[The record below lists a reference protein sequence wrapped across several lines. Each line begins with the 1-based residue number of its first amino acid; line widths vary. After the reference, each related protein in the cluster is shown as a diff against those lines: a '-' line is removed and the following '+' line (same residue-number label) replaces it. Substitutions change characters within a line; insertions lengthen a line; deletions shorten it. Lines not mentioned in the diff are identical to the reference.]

1 MDAPPAMT
9 PSDPRRAQLRRMKAI
24 ALGLLLLMLAGFAIS
39 HWQGERGAWAWVS
52 AFCEA
57 ATVGALADWFAVVA
71 LFRHPLG
78 LPIPHTAII
87 PRGKERIA
95 DSLSVFVRD
104 QFLEPGALLAKLKIF
119 DPAARLGSWLSDPQ
133 RVRMLTGMA
142 RAWALQALDFFDE
155 SAVRRQLHAF
165 VVQQLKQWN
174 AASTAGELLGLL
186 TADGCHQ
193 RVLDEGLQRLGR
205 WLEQPEVKE
214 RASQLI
220 VRYIQRE
227 WPKLSSTVN
236 WIKPIDEIGDSVA
249 ERLAGAVLDELQ
261 QVLADPEHP
270 LRQDYERWLG
280 GYIQRLREDPA
291 LAERI
296 ETLKQEMID
305 HPALQDYVQGL
316 WARIHA
322 SLRADLQ
329 REDSAMAGHLERGMA
344 GLGRSLSSDPSLRD
358 ALNQHLLE
366 GAQRLT
372 LRLREGVTTHIAQT
386 VKSWDERHLVEQ
398 LELSVGRDLQFIRF
412 NGTLVGGLIGLLL
425 HAATTFLHV

>member
-1 MDAPPAMT
+1 MMPAH
-9 PSDPRRAQLRRMKAI
+9 DPRRAQLRRLKAL
-24 ALGLLLLMLAGFAIS
+24 ALGLLLLMLAGFAVS
-39 HWQGERGAWAWVS
+39 HWQGERGIWAWVS

-57 ATVGALADWFAVVA
+57 AAVGALADWFAVVA
-71 LFRHPLG
+71 LFRRPMG

-87 PRGKERIA
+87 PRSKERIG
-95 DSLSVFVRD
+95 DSLALFVRD
-104 QFLEPGALLAKLKIF
+104 QFLEPGVLLA
-119 DPAARLGSWLSDPQ
+119 AAGIRPGQPPRQLAGRPGTLAHAGRHGPRLG
-133 RVRMLTGMA
+133 
-142 RAWALQALDFFDE
+142 LQALDFFDE
-155 SAVRRQLHAF
+155 TAVRRQLHAF
-165 VVQQLKQWN
+165 VVQQLRQWN
-174 AASTAGELLGLL
+174 AAATAGELLALL
-186 TADGCHQ
+186 TADGRHQ

-227 WPKLSSTVN
+227 WPTLSSTVN
-236 WIKPIDEIGDSVA
+236 WVKPIDEIGDSLA
-249 ERLAGAVLDELQ
+249 ERLARAVLEELQ
-261 QVLADPEHP
+261 QVLAEPQHP
-270 LRQDYERWLG
+270 LRQDYETWLQN
-280 GYIQRLREDPA
+280 YVQRLREDPA

-296 ETLKQEMID
+296 EQLKQEMID

-316 WARIHA
+316 WTRIHA

-329 REDSAMAGHLERGMA
+329 REDSALVGHLQ
-344 GLGRSLSSDPSLRD
+344 RSLASLGASLQADPALRE

-372 LRLREGVTTHIAQT
+372 GRLREGVTTHIAQT
-386 VKSWDERHLVEQ
+386 VKGWDERHLVEQ

-425 HAATTFLHV
+425 HAATVLFRF